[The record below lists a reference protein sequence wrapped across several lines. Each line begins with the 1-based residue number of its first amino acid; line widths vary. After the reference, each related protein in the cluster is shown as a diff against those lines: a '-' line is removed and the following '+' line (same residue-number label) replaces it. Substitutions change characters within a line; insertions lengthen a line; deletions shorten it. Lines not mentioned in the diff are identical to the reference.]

1 MRLITLHQ
9 KLTTPSKSILKEIS
23 QEGRKY
29 GVFLILATQRPTLL
43 DETITAQL
51 NTKFIFRTVRASDI
65 KTIQEETDLTVE
77 ETRRLPYLRT
87 GDVFISSATLGR
99 TVYGRIRAALTTS
112 PHTLNPFDE
121 LKLKTQEK
129 DDGLFD
135 EIKDKL
141 PIMAGDLLD
150 TAMEIEK
157 DTGKTYT
164 IESLEEK
171 LNQMVEKGYIEKED
185 TIFGYRYKNKLKE

>member
-1 MRLITLHQ
+1 M
-9 KLTTPSKSILKEIS
+9 
-23 QEGRKY
+23 
-29 GVFLILATQRPTLL
+29 ATQRPTLL

-87 GDVFISSATLGR
+87 GDVFISSAVLGR

-121 LKLKTQEK
+121 LKQKMQEK
-129 DDGLFD
+129 DAGLFAA
-135 EIKDKL
+135 IKEVL
-141 PIMAGDLLD
+141 PIIEENLLD
-150 TAMEIEK
+150 TVMDLEK
-157 DTGKTYT
+157 DTGITYG
-164 IESLEEK
+164 INDLKEK
-171 LNQMVEKGYIEKED
+171 LNQMVEKGYISKED
-185 TIFGYRYKNKLKE
+185 TIFGSRYKEKESWKL